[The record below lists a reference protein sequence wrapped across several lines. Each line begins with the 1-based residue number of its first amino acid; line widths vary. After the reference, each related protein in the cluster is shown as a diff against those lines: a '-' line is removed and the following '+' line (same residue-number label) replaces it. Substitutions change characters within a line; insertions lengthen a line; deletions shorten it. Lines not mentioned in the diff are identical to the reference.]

1 MAKENHFIRDYDKI
15 RKIIR
20 NWYLYGC
27 YTKEEYM
34 KKLNISARTYDLEV
48 NRLRSYIDEKH
59 YQNKR
64 NHRKKEMAFL
74 YNKFQDSSNYFF
86 QTYKLCAYTQKYM
99 LIYFAILQV
108 LYKEKQDGHPA
119 CSPIQIASLIQE
131 QEEQDMNNA
140 IDSEPADIDSKE
152 ILRKLNDLL
161 EVNVVESIGSK
172 GNKTYRLSDN
182 PLDQFD
188 TEELQDVFYAAGIY
202 AARNYCAAPALF
214 LQDQIA
220 HYLKYDRKLPE
231 KPPEICI
238 YQYHF
243 LQNILNDNLIYSIKE
258 AILARKMIELTKYNK
273 KPELLIPYRLMTE
286 YWYGRQYVCVIKLDS
301 KTPHCIRIDSIQN
314 IRILSEHFSF
324 EPYTT
329 QIETFEKNWCAVISG
344 SRTKLIEID
353 FFTDKDNDIEIKQM
367 LYADL
372 HGGTAAEINPH
383 HISYQV
389 KVSDPMEMIPW
400 IRKFGPSA
408 KVKQSNCHTLAE
420 DLAADW
426 KEALR
431 KYDAVSE
438 R

>member
-1 MAKENHFIRDYDKI
+1 MAKENHFIRNYDKI

-34 KKLNISARTYDLEV
+34 EKLNISARTYDLEV
-48 NRLRSYIDEKH
+48 NRLKSCIDEKH
-59 YQNKR
+59 YQDKR
-64 NHRKKEMAFL
+64 TNRKKEMAFL
-74 YNKFQDSSNYFF
+74 YNKFRDSGNYFF

-108 LYKEKQDGHPA
+108 LYHEKQKGHPA
-119 CSPIQIASLIQE
+119 CSPIQIVSMIQE
-131 QEEQDMNNA
+131 QEQQDLNNA
-140 IDSEPADIDSKE
+140 TDSEPADIDSKE

-161 EVNVVESIGSK
+161 EMNVVESIGSK
-172 GNKTYRLSDN
+172 GNRTYRLSDN

-188 TEELQDVFYAAGIY
+188 TEELQDIFYAAEIY

-220 HYLKYDRKLPE
+220 YYLKYNRNFPE
-231 KPPEICI
+231 KLQEICI

-243 LQNILNDNLIYSIKE
+243 LQNILNDDLIYSIKE

-273 KPELLIPYRLMTE
+273 KPERFIPCRLMTE
-286 YWYGRQYVCVIKLDS
+286 YWYGRQYVCVIEPDTKE
-301 KTPHCIRIDSIQN
+301 PHCIRIDFIQN
-314 IRILSEHFSF
+314 IRILPEHFSF
-324 EPYTT
+324 EPYIK
-329 QIETFEKNWCAVISG
+329 QLEKFEKNWCAVIPG

-353 FFTDKDNDIEIKQM
+353 FFTNKENDSEIKQM

-372 HGGTAAEINPH
+372 HGGTAVEINPH

-389 KVSDPMEMIPW
+389 NVSDPMEMIPW

-408 KVKQSNCHTLAE
+408 KVKKSTCHTLAE
-420 DLAADW
+420 DLASDW
-426 KEALR
+426 EEALR